1 MKKFPS
7 RGCDPDKPPATVPS
21 PMSIDWRKRPD
32 TVLLEDLPD
41 PLKDS
46 PVEET
51 PPVSA
56 GEKGFAAL
64 IRAVSARIK

>member
-1 MKKFPS
+1 
-7 RGCDPDKPPATVPS
+7 
-21 PMSIDWRKRPD
+21 MSIDWRQRPD
-32 TVLLEDLPD
+32 TVLLEELPD